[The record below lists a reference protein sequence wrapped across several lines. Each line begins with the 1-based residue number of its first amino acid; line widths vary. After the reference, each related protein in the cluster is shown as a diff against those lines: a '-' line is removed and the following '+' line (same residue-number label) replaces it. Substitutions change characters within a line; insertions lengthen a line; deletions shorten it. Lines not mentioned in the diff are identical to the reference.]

1 MRADIAE
8 TLWGMRPSFFRLPGG
23 NNLVCRSSLFG
34 YGHVAG
40 YLFNKGIM
48 SAPPPPSDSGAASS
62 VPGAS
67 INPITGSVQERRP
80 PEPEMTEE
88 EKEAEMEKLFV
99 LFDRLERTGA
109 MPKEQNPIRKAI
121 QEGKMG

>member
-1 MRADIAE
+1 M
-8 TLWGMRPSFFRLPGG
+8 
-23 NNLVCRSSLFG
+23 SSLFG